1 MSFDVV
7 IAGVGG
13 QGNILATRVFARAA
27 VAAGFGVLTS
37 ESVGMAQRGGPVASH
52 VRIGHDLSG
61 AIIPDGK
68 ADLVIG
74 LELAETARVL
84 PKLRSGGQ
92 VIAATTVIQ
101 PPALILTGAAY
112 DAAAIAAYL
121 REAVPGLL
129 LIDAADVATRAGNR
143 RTANSVLL
151 GAASTLGSFLPFAPE
166 LLLPALLE
174 SLPPGLQEVNRHAFT
189 LGRQE
194 AERIRTA
201 GQGT

>member
-1 MSFDVV
+1 MSFDV
-7 IAGVGG
+7 IITGVGG
-13 QGNILATRVFARAA
+13 QGNILTARVFARAA
-27 VAAGFGVLTS
+27 VAAGFRVLTS

-61 AIIPDGK
+61 AIIPNGK

-84 PKLRSGGQ
+84 PKLRSGGR

-101 PPALILTGAAY
+101 PPALVLTGATY

-121 REAVPGLL
+121 REAVPDLL
-129 LIDAADVATRAGNR
+129 LIDAVNVAIRAGNR
-143 RTANSVLL
+143 RAANSVLL
-151 GAASTLGSFLPFAPE
+151 GATTTLGSFLPFPPE

-174 SLPPGLQEVNRHAFT
+174 SLPPSLQEVNRQAFT

-194 AERIRTA
+194 AERIRMA
-201 GQGT
+201 RQSI